1 MKRSCAI
8 ILSAAV
14 LVAVA
19 AGAVTAEDKGSPLWY
34 DPSVVPSSEE
44 AVGDI
49 KGIRGSIVA
58 LDGKEAGRVEVD
70 ESGITVYPG
79 PAEEAS
85 PVAEEAAAVA
95 PIHIPFARVR
105 GVGLSYRPLPPDGR
119 DWVFCARLT
128 GGARVCLRARSRE
141 EVIKLADAVYTLAL
155 TSKSRICMVPL
166 KLGVGVR
173 DLTDEHR
180 AMLGWDVEKG
190 ASGAKGAIM
199 GDIFW
204 DGPADKGG
212 LKRLDIVTVVNGTL
226 VADKAHFLALVK
238 EAPAQGRIKLTV
250 FRANDPEG
258 FERALADPASKTGI
272 LGNIHNVFVDPS
284 R

>member
-1 MKRSCAI
+1 MKKSCTI
-8 ILSAAV
+8 ILSVAV
-14 LVAVA
+14 LVAFV
-19 AGAVTAEDKGSPLWY
+19 AGAATAEDKGSPLWY

-79 PAEEAS
+79 PAEEAG
-85 PVAEEAAAVA
+85 AEAAEAVE
-95 PIHIPFARVR
+95 PIHIPFANVR
-105 GVGLSYRPLPPDGR
+105 GVGLSYRPLPSDGR
-119 DWVFCARLT
+119 DWVFCARLA
-128 GGARVCLRARSRE
+128 GGAQVCLRARSRA
-141 EVIKLADAVYTLAL
+141 EVTKLADAVYTLAL
-155 TSKSRICMVPL
+155 TSKSSICMVPL

-180 AMLGWDVEKG
+180 VMLGWDMEKG

-212 LKRLDIVTVVNGTL
+212 LKRLDIVTAVNGIL
-226 VADKAHFLALVK
+226 VTDKAHFLALVK
-238 EAPAQGRIKLTV
+238 EAPESKKMKLTV
-250 FRANDPEG
+250 FRTNDPEG
-258 FERALADPASKTGI
+258 FERALADPASRTGI
-272 LGNIHNVFVDPS
+272 LGNVHNVFVDPS